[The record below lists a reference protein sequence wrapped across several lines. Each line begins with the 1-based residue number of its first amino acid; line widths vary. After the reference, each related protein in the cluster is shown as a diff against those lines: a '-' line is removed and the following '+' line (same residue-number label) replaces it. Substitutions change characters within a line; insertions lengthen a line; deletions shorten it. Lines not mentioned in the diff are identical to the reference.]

1 MTLSV
6 LHSYPIWLPRTQ
18 IWMYNQVRFHPP
30 DIEPHVV
37 CEKTENL
44 DEFGIPNIHC
54 LADRPAW
61 RRALNH
67 GLRTLRL
74 HGSLGFAAATVR
86 DHGIDL
92 LHSHFG
98 HIGWTDMPVARRA
111 RIGHV
116 VTFYGMDVNFLPLR
130 FPRWRRRYHDLFD
143 QIDMVQCEG
152 GHMAERVA
160 ALGCPE
166 AKIRVQHLGAPLEDI
181 AFVPR
186 PWQPG
191 EPLRILMAASFR
203 EKKGF
208 PLALA
213 AVAQLRDDLPI
224 EITLVG
230 DAGPDQRAQA
240 EKRRILETIDRYQLR
255 DTIKMP
261 GYISHAQLLREAAD
275 HHLFLSPSITAA
287 DGDTEGGAPVSL
299 IDMAA
304 SGLVIVSSTHCD
316 IPEIVEQGITG
327 YLAEEGDPESLLET
341 LRLAI
346 NQADR
351 WDKMR
356 IASRHHVETKFGAR
370 EQSEKLA
377 AIYRSV
383 LQSRSSDPARR
394 NMKSN
399 PSAPPRSAA
408 G

>member
-1 MTLSV
+1 
-6 LHSYPIWLPRTQ
+6 
-18 IWMYNQVRFHPP
+18 
-30 DIEPHVV
+30 
-37 CEKTENL
+37 
-44 DEFGIPNIHC
+44 
-54 LADRPAW
+54 
-61 RRALNH
+61 
-67 GLRTLRL
+67 
-74 HGSLGFAAATVR
+74 
-86 DHGIDL
+86 
-92 LHSHFG
+92 
-98 HIGWTDMPVARRA
+98 
-111 RIGHV
+111 
-116 VTFYGMDVNFLPLR
+116 
-130 FPRWRRRYHDLFD
+130 
-143 QIDMVQCEG
+143 
-152 GHMAERVA
+152 MAERVA

-166 AKIRVQHLGAPLEDI
+166 SKIRVQHLGVPLEDI

-213 AVAQLRDDLPI
+213 AVAQLRDDLSI
-224 EITLVG
+224 EVTLVG
-230 DAGPDQRAQA
+230 DAGPEQRAQA

-316 IPEIVEQGITG
+316 IPEIVEHGITG

-383 LQSRSSDPARR
+383 LQSRSTDPARR
-394 NMKSN
+394 NMRSS
-399 PSAPPRSAA
+399 PSSPPRSAA